1 MSFIMTPSGRE
12 GMKKYGWRDW
22 NKTMTIGTEMV
33 DGEVCVS
40 YFRPPVDHL
49 IQQLAE
55 PAPGAEVHVYQQL
68 PSGCVRLLRR
78 VPSPGKTQ
86 HNKLNK
92 VLFDFVIGSLDD
104 ASKPPHKYSA
114 ISYCWG
120 DLPAESHLV
129 FGDGSYLPITKK
141 AARILARIAVDADHI
156 WLDAVCINQANL
168 AEKELQI
175 PLMANIY
182 RSASS
187 VEVWLGRDEGI
198 PRVFSPAAQN
208 PTTSPNAK
216 FQIEYDP
223 DRHDPFT
230 PYSHQNVVDLIWS
243 PWFERAWV
251 VQELCFARELRYHF
265 GHVILHPLFFDMILK
280 DLKSTRFVDHEK
292 GQLQIPLPPMIRNFQ
307 NMRRLRHFLSS
318 GSSSNKALLG
328 RTARLEDILCDF
340 YGLKSTDPRDKVFA
354 MLNFVEPE
362 TRQDIKPD
370 YTRHPADVYHDAME
384 SVLFRGTSFRIFGF
398 AGLAAS
404 RPIFDDRPN
413 TASWIPDLSTA
424 PEHTVWSAERSPG
437 CFQATAAL
445 PPNQAVSLRC
455 FHAFDSR
462 TIAAGLQDKSADGS
476 SIAKLTQ
483 SYEHH
488 QAFIVPHGK
497 HIATVTDVLPGD
509 PSQNMAHLPHFLSSA
524 IQKTGSHCKAH
535 TDKAKDFFGKTLI
548 AENPDFQTSDPDG
561 KGFEEL
567 CGLLLTTKPHEKT
580 PSKGKGKVKTP
591 ETNSEPD
598 KIPEPRS
605 PLSTLFT
612 KDSDHL
618 EARSY
623 VEAMLQEGTGS
634 TRGLFWT
641 VPAPETTDPADNKTQ
656 GKSICHLGIGLA
668 ANGVQPDDQVWLMV
682 GARVPFILHPLAAP
696 GPYSEPSLGLN
707 PDERV
712 RRAQQASEDCSVDG
726 KAVKCETGMHDGTRV
741 EKRAS
746 DEERAEKKDKSASPP
761 CFHLVCEAYVCGI
774 MHAEVDIVET
784 SKTFLLF

>member
-1 MSFIMTPSGRE
+1 
-12 GMKKYGWRDW
+12 MKKYGWRDW
-22 NKTMTIGTEMV
+22 NNTMTIGTEMV

-68 PSGCVRLLRR
+68 PPGCVRLLRC

-92 VLFDFVIGSLDD
+92 VLFDFVICSLED
-104 ASKPPHKYSA
+104 ASKPPPKYSA

-120 DLPAESHLV
+120 GLPAESHLV

-141 AARILARIAVDADHI
+141 AARILARIAVDAEHI
-156 WLDAVCINQANL
+156 WLDAVCINQADL
-168 AEKELQI
+168 AEKALQI

-198 PRVFSPAAQN
+198 PRVFSPAAHN

-223 DRHDPFT
+223 GRHDPFT

-243 PWFERAWV
+243 PWFERVWV
-251 VQELCFARELRYHF
+251 VQELCFGRELRYHF
-265 GHVILHPLFFDMILK
+265 GDVILHPLFFDMILK
-280 DLKSTRFVDHEK
+280 DLKSTLFVDHEK
-292 GQLQIPLPPMIRNFQ
+292 GQLQIPLPPMIRNFE

-318 GSSSNKALLG
+318 GSSSNKALLE

-362 TRQDIKPD
+362 ARDDIMPD
-370 YTRHPADVYHDAME
+370 YTRHAADVYHDAME
-384 SVLFRGTSFRIFGF
+384 SILFRGTSFRIFGF

-404 RPIFDDRPN
+404 RPIFADRPN
-413 TASWIPDLSTA
+413 TPSWIPDLSTA
-424 PEHTVWSAERSPG
+424 PEHT
-437 CFQATAAL
+437 
-445 PPNQAVSLRC
+445 AVSLQC

-462 TIAAGLQDKSADGS
+462 AIAACLQDKGADGS
-476 SIAKLTQ
+476 GIAKLTQ

-488 QAFIVPHGK
+488 QAFILPHGK

-509 PSQNMAHLPHFLSSA
+509 PSQNMAHLPHFLSLA
-524 IQKTGSHCKAH
+524 IQRTGSYCKAL
-535 TDKAKDFFGKTLI
+535 TNKAKDLLGKTLI
-548 AENPDFQTSDPDG
+548 AENPDCQTSDPDG
-561 KGFEEL
+561 KGFDQL
-567 CGLLLTTKPHEKT
+567 CDLLLTSKPHEKT
-580 PSKGKGKVKTP
+580 PS
-591 ETNSEPD
+591 
-598 KIPEPRS
+598 
-605 PLSTLFT
+605 T
-612 KDSDHL
+612 K
-618 EARSY
+618 ARSY
-623 VEAMLQEGTGS
+623 VEAMLQEGAGS

-641 VPAPETTDPADNKTQ
+641 GN
-656 GKSICHLGIGLA
+656 SICHLGIGLA
-668 ANGVQPDDQVWLMV
+668 ANGVQPGDQVWLLV
-682 GARVPFILHPLAAP
+682 GARVPFIFRPLAAP
-696 GPYSEPSLGLN
+696 GPYPEPSLYLN
-707 PDERV
+707 PDETV
-712 RRAQQASEDCSVDG
+712 GPASEDCSIDG
-726 KAVKCETGMHDGTRV
+726 KVMKCETGMHDGTRV
-741 EKRAS
+741 DKRAS
-746 DEERAEKKDKSASPP
+746 DEERDEKKDKSESPSS
-761 CFHLVCEAYVCGI
+761 FHLVCEAYVCGI

-784 SKTFLLF
+784 SETFLLF

>member
-1 MSFIMTPSGRE
+1 
-12 GMKKYGWRDW
+12 
-22 NKTMTIGTEMV
+22 MTIGTEMV

-68 PSGCVRLLRR
+68 PPTCVRLLRR

-92 VLFDFVIGSLDD
+92 ALFDFVICSLDD
-104 ASKPPHKYSA
+104 ASKPPPKYSA

-129 FGDGSYLPITKK
+129 FRDGSYLPITKK

-156 WLDAVCINQANL
+156 WLDAVCINQADL
-168 AEKELQI
+168 AEKALQI

-251 VQELCFARELRYHF
+251 VQELCFGRQLRYHF
-265 GHVILHPLFFDMILK
+265 GDVILHPLFFDMILK

-292 GQLQIPLPPMIRNFQ
+292 GQWQTPLPPMIRNFQ

-370 YTRHPADVYHDAME
+370 YTRHAADVYHDAME
-384 SVLFRGTSFRIFGF
+384 SILFRGISFRIFGF

-404 RPIFDDRPN
+404 RPVFDDRPN
-413 TASWIPDLSTA
+413 TPSWIPDLSTA
-424 PEHTVWSAERSPG
+424 PEHTVWSAERSTG
-437 CFQATAAL
+437 SFQATAPL
-445 PPNQAVSLRC
+445 PPNKAVSLN
-455 FHAFDSR
+455 
-462 TIAAGLQDKSADGS
+462 
-476 SIAKLTQ
+476 IAKLTQ

-524 IQKTGSHCKAH
+524 IQKTGSHCTAPTEKG
-535 TDKAKDFFGKTLI
+535 KNLLGKTLI
-548 AENPDFQTSDPDG
+548 AENPDCHTSDPDG
-561 KGFEEL
+561 KGFEQL
-567 CGLLLTTKPHEKT
+567 CDLLLTTKPREKT
-580 PSKGKGKVKTP
+580 PK
-591 ETNSEPD
+591 
-598 KIPEPRS
+598 
-605 PLSTLFT
+605 
-612 KDSDHL
+612 
-618 EARSY
+618 ARSY

-641 VPAPETTDPADNKTQ
+641 VPAPETTDPPDKKTQ

-682 GARVPFILHPLAAP
+682 GARVPFILRPLAAP
-696 GPYSEPSLGLN
+696 GPYSEPSLRLN
-707 PDERV
+707 PDESV
-712 RRAQQASEDCSVDG
+712 GRAEQASEDCSVDG
-726 KAVKCETGMHDGTRV
+726 KAMKCETGVHDDTRV

-746 DEERAEKKDKSASPP
+746 DEERDDKKDRSASPP
-761 CFHLVCEAYVCGI
+761 SFHLVCEAYVCGI